1 MGDRRL
7 DGRYDWH
14 DHRIHWMSKTPPERV
29 REDGSARVEVFR
41 WKLPLSA
48 GGSAATI
55 SGSLTWFGDGG
66 GGFPPAAAVL
76 LAPACRCAASRP
88 GGYRVKVTAYDRAD
102 NRSRTLVRRF
112 RLR

>member
-48 GGSAATI
+48 GGA
-55 SGSLTWFGDGG
+55 L
-66 GGFPPAAAVL
+66 
-76 LAPACRCAASRP
+76 SRE
-88 GGYRVKVTAYDRAD
+88 GHG
-102 NRSRTLVRRF
+102 
-112 RLR
+112 